1 MNDDP
6 NNIEREIAKMK
17 ARADEAEK
25 RGQAERRDDKTAKG
39 KGGSP
44 PDLRSA
50 AKDWRAQRGNANPP
64 RPNGGEGDDAPT
76 VAVLLVVSAASFAGK
91 PVPARRWI
99 VPDIIPDRTV
109 TSLGGDGGVG
119 KSIVALQLAVAA
131 AAGCEWIGTLPEQ
144 GSVVFVSAEDD
155 IDELHRRLDGI
166 AAKLGV
172 ALTNLAD
179 LHIIPLAGRDA
190 IMGATEGKTGI
201 VKATAVWRGLVEII
215 EQIRPRLVILDVLAD
230 VFAGN
235 ENARPE
241 ARQFIGLLRGLAI
254 DHALAVVLLAHPSL
268 TGMNTGSG
276 TSGSTA
282 WSNSV
287 RSRLYLETIKGDDG
301 KEIDANLRILRVKKA
316 NYGRVGLE
324 LRLRWENL
332 CFSLDMPTGGFN
344 KLATEAKAE
353 RVFLDLLATYAAQGR
368 DVSDSPGANYAPS
381 EFERQGADPQTKA
394 ALKGAMKRLLLTG
407 QIRVETFGPPSRTRK
422 RIVIEPS
429 KEREP

>member
-99 VPDIIPDRTV
+99 VPDMIPDRTV

-201 VKATAVWRGLVEII
+201 VKATAVWRGLVEIV
-215 EQIRPRLVILDVLAD
+215 ERIRPRLVILDVLAD

-324 LRLRWENL
+324 LRLRWENPL
-332 CFSLDMPTGGFN
+332 LQSRHADR
-344 KLATEAKAE
+344 
-353 RVFLDLLATYAAQGR
+353 RVQQARHRGQGR
-368 DVSDSPGANYAPS
+368 ARLSRPARHLRRPGPRCVRQPWSQLRSVRVRAPGRRPSDEGRTQGRNEAAPS
-381 EFERQGADPQTKA
+381 HRANPRRDVRA
-394 ALKGAMKRLLLTG
+394 A
-407 QIRVETFGPPSRTRK
+407 
-422 RIVIEPS
+422 IEDT
-429 KEREP
+429 